1 MSVKLRLQRF
11 GRKKRPFYRIV
22 AVDSRKKRDG
32 AYIESVGH
40 YNPLS
45 QPAEILIDEEKA
57 LKWLDQ
63 GAQPSDTVRNLLSKK
78 GILLKRSLASRNV
91 PAEQVEVEIQKWD
104 LIQQEKRSKKKK
116 VKETPS
122 EAPPE
127 TLSEAPPE
135 APPKIV
141 EETAPVVEVKPEEP
155 VEEVKP
161 EEPVAESKPEE
172 PVVEVKSEEPVE
184 EAKEPI
190 EEVKE
195 TVEPT
200 PEKEE
205 TPASTEPG
213 EPEVKS

>member
-40 YNPLS
+40 YNPLT

-57 LKWLDQ
+57 LKWLDR

-116 VKETPS
+116 VKETPP

-127 TLSEAPPE
+127 TLPE
-135 APPKIV
+135 APLKVV
-141 EETAPVVEVKPEEP
+141 EETAPVVEAKPEEPVVEAKPEEP
-155 VEEVKP
+155 VEEIK
-161 EEPVAESKPEE
+161 EPV
-172 PVVEVKSEEPVE
+172 
-184 EAKEPI
+184 

-205 TPASTEPG
+205 TPASTDAG
-213 EPEVKS
+213 EPEVTS

>member
-22 AVDSRKKRDG
+22 VVDSRKKRDG

-40 YNPLS
+40 YNPLTH
-45 QPAEILIDEEKA
+45 PAEILIDEEKA
-57 LKWLDQ
+57 LKWLDL

-78 GILLKRSLASRNV
+78 GILLKRSLAKRNV

-104 LIQQEKRSKKKK
+104 LIQQEKRSKKRK
-116 VKETPS
+116 VKETPP

-127 TLSEAPPE
+127 TPTETPPE
-135 APPKIV
+135 APPEVPPEAPQVVV
-141 EETAPVVEVKPEEP
+141 EETAPVVEIKP
-155 VEEVKP
+155 
-161 EEPVAESKPEE
+161 
-172 PVVEVKSEEPVE
+172 EEPVE
-184 EAKEPI
+184 EAKEPV
-190 EEVKE
+190 EEIKE
-195 TVEPT
+195 PVEEIKEMVEPT

-205 TPASTEPG
+205 TPASPETD